1 VRRLASIPLVV
12 IGCFVIAFG
21 TLAVWADRAVFDT
34 GKVVGTTQEVLDSTA
49 VQQLLSREIT
59 DRIVTASGNEALRP
73 QISTVVDRQLADPQF
88 QATFANAV
96 SAAHRVLVDG
106 DANTIP
112 FNLAPVAQ
120 SVEQQILTV
129 APQLQGHLPDPQTV
143 LQFDLVQRSELPV
156 LWKIIDHVRAVAW
169 FVVLLGV
176 ILVVLGLLIGPAR
189 GVLLIIT
196 GVSLAGFSGLIVL
209 LAHTGVHLATRN
221 ASQLASDAAKVI
233 SDAFL
238 DDLVS
243 QSIVLAA
250 IGGIVAIAGLIAVAV
265 GFGRADAEWNP
276 PPYRTGW
283 S

>member
-1 VRRLASIPLVV
+1 MRRFVSIPLVL
-12 IGCFVIAFG
+12 IGTFVIAFG
-21 TLAVWADRAVFDT
+21 SLVVWADHNVFDT
-34 GKVVGTTQEVLDSTA
+34 PTVVRTTQQALDSTA

-73 QISTVVDRQLADPQF
+73 QVATVVDRQLADPEF

-96 SAAHRVLVDG
+96 SASHRVLVDG
-106 DANTIP
+106 DARSIP
-112 FNLAPVAQ
+112 FNLQPVAQ
-120 SVEQQILTV
+120 SVEQQIIAV

-143 LQFDLVQRSELPV
+143 LQFDLVQRSQLPV
-156 LWKIIDHVRAVAW
+156 LWKIIDQVRAVSW
-169 FVVLLGV
+169 VVVSLGV
-176 ILVVLGLLIGPAR
+176 ILVALGLLIGPAR
-189 GVLLIIT
+189 GVLLVIT
-196 GVSLAGFSGLIVL
+196 GVSLAAFAGLIVL
-209 LAHTGVHLATRN
+209 LAHTGVGLATRN

-238 DDLVS
+238 DDLVR
-243 QSIVLAA
+243 QSVVIAA
-250 IGGIVAIAGLIAVAV
+250 IGGLLAVAGLIAVAA

>member
-1 VRRLASIPLVV
+1 MRRVASIPLVV
-12 IGCFVIAFG
+12 IGTFVIAFG
-21 TLAVWADRAVFDT
+21 SLAVWANAAVFDT
-34 GKVVGTTQEVLDSTA
+34 AKVVRTTQEVLDSTA

-59 DRIVTASGNEALRP
+59 DRIVRAAGDEALRP
-73 QISTVVDRQLADPQF
+73 QVATVVDRQLADPQF

-96 SAAHRVLVDG
+96 SATHRVLVDG
-106 DANTIP
+106 DAGTIT

-120 SVEQQILTV
+120 SVEAQILTL
-129 APQLQGHLPDPQTV
+129 APQLQGHLPDPKTA
-143 LQFDLVQRSELPV
+143 LQFDLVRRSELPV
-156 LWKIIDHVRAVAW
+156 LWKVVDHVREVAW
-169 FVVLLGV
+169 LVVLLGA
-176 ILVVLGLLIGPAR
+176 ILVVLGLVIGPAR

-196 GVSLAGFSGLIVL
+196 GVSLAAFSGLIVL
-209 LAHTGVHLATRN
+209 LAHTGVRLATRH

-233 SDAFL
+233 SNAFI
-238 DDLVS
+238 DDLVR

-250 IGGIVAIAGLIAVAV
+250 IGGVVAIAGLIAVAI